1 MGLAITL
8 RSTMSRVYLV
18 HSGAIPGYLVG
29 SALQAHL
36 ANLRGEVV
44 LLTDV
49 AIEEIPAVLIGRITI
64 SPLTDYLAGAKS
76 FATIYSHRGKNP
88 LAYELLNFQ
97 RWFIVLEHL
106 ERHPTAGPI
115 MYCDS
120 DAFLYLP
127 VSQVAAAMTTAM
139 SVCSEVGPQFTVFTS
154 VQALHEYCAFIT
166 RAYSYPQALEE
177 IQGFVEVHRS
187 AGLPH
192 ISDMATLGVYAERHR
207 LDDLGNPERHDF
219 VFDENIGAPQEGLK
233 LGLLGKKIRTRN
245 GTKHFIRPS
254 GQEVIA
260 GGVHLQGGN
269 KTLWPLFV
277 SVPVLLLLARE
288 QPRLLAQALLQALK
302 KACRVVFLRE
312 GQRIRITL
320 RRFRT
325 QKRLRGQP

>member
-1 MGLAITL
+1 
-8 RSTMSRVYLV
+8 MSRVYLV

-36 ANLRGEVV
+36 ANPRGEVV

-64 SPLTDYLAGAKS
+64 SPLTDYLAGANS

-139 SVCSEVGPQFTVFTS
+139 SVCNLVGPQFTVFTS
-154 VQALHEYCAFIT
+154 ARALGDYCEFIT
-166 RAYSYPQALEE
+166 RTYSSPEALEE
-177 IQGFVEVHRS
+177 IQEFVDSHRS

-192 ISDMATLGVYAERHR
+192 ISDMATLGVYAERNN
-207 LDDLGNPERHDF
+207 LDDLGQPGRHDF
-219 VFDENIGAPQEGLK
+219 VFDENIGSDEQGLQ
-233 LGLLGKKIRTRN
+233 LGLLGKRIRTRS
-245 GTKHFIRPS
+245 GKKWFIRPT
-254 GQEVIA
+254 GDEVIA

-269 KTLWPLFV
+269 KKLWPLFV
-277 SVPVLLLLARE
+277 DIPVLLLLSRKE
-288 QPRLLAQALLQALK
+288 PRLLSQALLHALK
-302 KACRVVFLRE
+302 KAFTIVFLRI
-312 GQRIRITL
+312 GQRGRITI

-325 QKRLRGQP
+325 QGRLRAKP